1 MVISAE
7 ELGKYV
13 CVVIS
18 AEELGKCRGARQICV
33 CGNKCRGAR
42 QICVNSLL
50 LHDNVNCRQSH
61 LLYSFIGLNRIGN

>member
-18 AEELGKCRGARQICV
+18 AEELGKYVWTVGMHRIAICIILQEPDST
-33 CGNKCRGAR
+33 G
-42 QICVNSLL
+42 
-50 LHDNVNCRQSH
+50 
-61 LLYSFIGLNRIGN
+61 